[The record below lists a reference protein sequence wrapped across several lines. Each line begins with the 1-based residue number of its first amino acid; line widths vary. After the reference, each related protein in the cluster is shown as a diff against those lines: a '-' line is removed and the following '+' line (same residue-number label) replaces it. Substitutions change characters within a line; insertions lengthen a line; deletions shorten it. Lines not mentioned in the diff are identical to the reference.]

1 MKTHHEWR
9 IKPHLKQN
17 TPRTKQSR
25 MTPLD
30 WRGLFPIQFKL
41 NLSELGS
48 TLFIVQNDRNF
59 SYIQDLIFKDKIHT
73 FFTVIFF
80 QV

>member
-1 MKTHHEWR
+1 
-9 IKPHLKQN
+9 
-17 TPRTKQSR
+17 